1 MGRPG
6 MQMIDVDCND
16 IRGTRSGTERTV
28 ALAEGESN
36 IREGWLTW
44 RGLEMGHLG
53 SGEFCRAV

>member
-1 MGRPG
+1 
-6 MQMIDVDCND
+6 MIDVDCND